1 METQG
6 FKRLFFDI
14 ETSPN
19 IGYFWEAGYKKDI
32 PYDSIIHER
41 AIICICYKWE
51 HSNKVY
57 SLTWDKNQC
66 DKKMIKDFVKIANE
80 ADELVGHNSDRFDL
94 KWIRTRCL
102 FHGVRM
108 LPEYTT
114 VDTLKI
120 SKNKFRFNSNR
131 LDYVAKYLGVGSK
144 NNKSGFDLW
153 KAVLLGKNKSAIN
166 DMVTYCK
173 NDVIILE
180 NVFKRLNEHVKQKSH
195 VGVIEGEYRWS
206 CPKCGGNN
214 DIYFSKQYVTSSG
227 VSRYQM
233 KHGNTYHKCQHNY
246 TISAAVYRQMLKFK
260 HDEKLKR
267 LK

>member
-1 METQG
+1 MQG

-19 IGYFWEAGYKKDI
+19 IGFFWEAGYKKDI
-32 PYDSIIHER
+32 PYDNIIKER
-41 AIICICYKWE
+41 SIICICYKWE
-51 HSNKVY
+51 HSSKVY
-57 SLTWDKNQC
+57 SITWDSKQS
-66 DKKMIKDFVKIANE
+66 DKAMIKAFIRIAND

-102 FHGVRM
+102 FHGIPM

-120 SKNKFRFNSNR
+120 SKGKFRFNSNR
-131 LDYVAKYLGVGSK
+131 LDYVAKYLGVGAK

-153 KAVLLGKNKSAIN
+153 KGVLMDNNKKALK
-166 DMVTYCK
+166 DMVDYCK

-180 NVFKRLNEHVKQKSH
+180 NVFKRLNDHVKQKSH

-206 CPKCGGNN
+206 CPKCGGNEN
-214 DIYFSKQYVTSSG
+214 IQRSSERVSASG
-227 VSRYQM
+227 VVSYYLVHD
-233 KHGNTYHKCQHNY
+233 KGKCGHNY
-246 TISAAVYRQMLKFK
+246 TVSAAVMRMMIKFQQ
-260 HDEKLKR
+260 DQKLKR